1 MLLQSQ
7 GRRLIVCPGIAPAPY
22 GVARP
27 ALLGV
32 LGIKPGLGNA
42 TIAAHQ
48 SRGIGHAAHLLG
60 SPRRLESRHAVTN
73 SSPFRRGPVSAP
85 SGPCPPGTWG
95 LSPRAP
101 RSPPRRR
108 GTARPSSL
116 PSRGRPPPALA
127 RSGRPESR
135 ASPSRYGGGIGRG
148 GACVRYYVAPHTS
161 LRKQYAATSA
171 AARKDAIH
179 PHVRLGIP
187 PSRALGGDDQA
198 RQGPQQ
204 RAQEQRRPRVT
215 RRSGLRDRPRPTE
228 VLRHLGESGPYPRRA
243 HGPSPAGSAGSPIS
257 SRLLANTTP
266 SW

>member
-135 ASPSRYGGGIGRG
+135 ASPSRYGGGVGLASGIMLRLTPVSGSSTRPPAPLPGRT
-148 GACVRYYVAPHTS
+148 PSTPTS
-161 LRKQYAATSA
+161 ASASPPLALSAATT
-171 AARKDAIH
+171 
-179 PHVRLGIP
+179 RL
-187 PSRALGGDDQA
+187 A
-198 RQGPQQ
+198 
-204 RAQEQRRPRVT
+204 
-215 RRSGLRDRPRPTE
+215 
-228 VLRHLGESGPYPRRA
+228 RA
-243 HGPSPAGSAGSPIS
+243 HNNAPRNNADHG
-257 SRLLANTTP
+257 
-266 SW
+266 

>member
-7 GRRLIVCPGIAPAPY
+7 GRRLIVCPGIAPDTH

-85 SGPCPPGTWG
+85 PGPCPPGTWG

-116 PSRGRPPPALA
+116 PSRGRPPPPPPWPGPDVRKAALL
-127 RSGRPESR
+127 RP
-135 ASPSRYGGGIGRG
+135 GTGGIGRG

-187 PSRALGGDDQA
+187 PLALSA
-198 RQGPQQ
+198 
-204 RAQEQRRPRVT
+204 ATT
-215 RRSGLRDRPRPTE
+215 RLA
-228 VLRHLGESGPYPRRA
+228 RA
-243 HGPSPAGSAGSPIS
+243 HNNAPRNNADHG
-257 SRLLANTTP
+257 
-266 SW
+266 